1 MLMSRYELAAR
12 SGALSAPNLEI
23 AAGWDAPLR
32 TFYLQVKDLDLERDN
47 PDADP
52 ILVWLGTRDME
63 ITDIDAFLTQLERYA
78 ITPPD
83 IRDKLV
89 RDQRADF
96 RPARHRLTLAF

>member
-1 MLMSRYELAAR
+1 MSRYELAAR
-12 SGALSAPNLEI
+12 SGSLSAPNLEI

-32 TFYLQVKDLDLERDN
+32 TFYLQVKDLDRERED
-47 PDADP
+47 PDGDP

-63 ITDIDAFLTQLERYA
+63 ITDIDEFVAQLERYA
-78 ITPPD
+78 TVAPD
-83 IRDKLV
+83 LRNKLV